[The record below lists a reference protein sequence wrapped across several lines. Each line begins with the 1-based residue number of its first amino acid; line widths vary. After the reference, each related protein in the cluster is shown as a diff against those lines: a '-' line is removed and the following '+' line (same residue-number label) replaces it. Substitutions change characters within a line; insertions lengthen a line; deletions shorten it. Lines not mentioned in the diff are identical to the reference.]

1 MKKKLLC
8 VFLFVVLISLSACG
22 KANEMPADFDLSTY
36 TQLAQAYTATAASLP
51 NTDLQISAHEDA
63 EPFCSLS
70 SGTLTAIEEAGSPMQ
85 ILGTSAKNVD
95 GVVTITVEVQH
106 EERIVN
112 YDYTFE
118 KNPKNEYNPSAEPY
132 VITEI
137 VVAAQYSMAE
147 LMKEAGMNTI
157 MGMGIVFL
165 VLVFIC
171 FVISLFKYLPGSGA
185 QKQKQKPEAKES
197 PVATPANVPVV
208 AQAVS
213 NENLVDDKELVA
225 VITAAIMA
233 ANGSGSAITS
243 SDQLIV
249 RSIKRVSR

>member
-51 NTDLQISAHEDA
+51 DTDLQISAHEDA

-85 ILGTSAKNVD
+85 MLGTSAKNVD

-106 EERIVN
+106 EERIVD

-118 KNPKNEYNPSAEPY
+118 KNPKQEYNPSAEPY

-165 VLVFIC
+165 VLIFIC

-185 QKQKQKPEAKES
+185 QKQKPEAKES
-197 PVATPANVPVV
+197 PVATPANVPVA

-213 NENLVDDKELVA
+213 NENLVNDKELVA

>member
-51 NTDLQISAHEDA
+51 DTDLQISAHEDA

-85 ILGTSAKNVD
+85 MLGTSAKNVD

-106 EERIVN
+106 EERIVD

-118 KNPKNEYNPSAEPY
+118 KNPKQEYNPSAEPY

-165 VLVFIC
+165 VLIFIC

-185 QKQKQKPEAKES
+185 QKQKPEAKES
-197 PVATPANVPVV
+197 PVATPASVPVAV
-208 AQAVS
+208 QAVS
-213 NENLVDDKELVA
+213 NENLVNDKELVA

>member
-51 NTDLQISAHEDA
+51 DTDLQISAHEDA

-85 ILGTSAKNVD
+85 MLGTSAKNVD

-106 EERIVN
+106 EERIVD

-118 KNPKNEYNPSAEPY
+118 KNPKQEYNPSAEPY

-165 VLVFIC
+165 VLIFIC

-185 QKQKQKPEAKES
+185 QKQKPEAKES
-197 PVATPANVPVV
+197 PVATPASVPVA

-213 NENLVDDKELVA
+213 NENLVNDKELVA